1 MTDRAPV
8 YPRVLDE
15 RVPSARHVVE
25 HHANNVVEAD
35 HGRLKARLRPMRG
48 LNACAQPR
56 ISRPGTRSYRTFDAA
71 TTNSLSTDLHMI
83 VSASPSLNSPPA
95 SDTCPD
101 HPTVPEPALPINATE
116 PLGVLAGRPLPAPPT
131 LCGFCA
137 GYPAT
142 EPSDRAGH
150 SSVGVAK
157 MARSSS
163 DGMKW
168 YRKLRPR
175 GQF

>member
-25 HHANNVVEAD
+25 HYANNVVEAD

-71 TTNSLSTDLHMI
+71 TTNSPSTDLHMI

-101 HPTVPEPALPINATE
+101 RPTVPEPTLPINATDIPGFSMSSGGAVPVRPGSFLVVAGSGLQAAVQDADE
-116 PLGVLAGRPLPAPPT
+116 P
-131 LCGFCA
+131 
-137 GYPAT
+137 
-142 EPSDRAGH
+142 
-150 SSVGVAK
+150 VAE
-157 MARSSS
+157 
-163 DGMKW
+163 
-168 YRKLRPR
+168 LT
-175 GQF
+175 